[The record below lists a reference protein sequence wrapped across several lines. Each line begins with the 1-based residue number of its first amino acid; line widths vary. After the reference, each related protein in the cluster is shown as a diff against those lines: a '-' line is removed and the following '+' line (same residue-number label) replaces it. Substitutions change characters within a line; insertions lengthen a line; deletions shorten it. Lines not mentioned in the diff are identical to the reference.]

1 MNTKVA
7 LQELESRF
15 NRLVGTSATNLCTH
29 CGWCIEACHVY
40 LATRDPALSPVA
52 KTERVRKVLRR
63 SHDWLSKIFPFWTG
77 AKDLTE
83 EELEKWT
90 ELAFRS
96 CTLCERCVINCPMA
110 VETPQIMAAV
120 RGTLTSLG
128 KAPEILDQLADAALA
143 REEAADA
150 MRDFYLEQIKGLE
163 KEVQDKLGDPKAC
176 IPVDQEADMLYVP
189 LSGAHTIVPP
199 AILFNA
205 VGASW
210 TLSMFEVSNYGVFL
224 GDIPRAKRI
233 TERILKEAERVKAK
247 EISVGE
253 CGHAYA
259 ALKWEAP
266 KWFGGPLKFK
276 VRSILEVIDEYLR
289 GGRLKL
295 DPSKTLD
302 SVTYHDP
309 CNLGRKG
316 GIFEEPRRI
325 IRAASIDFREMLP
338 NRAESFCC
346 GGGGGLVANLDWED
360 FRIKTGKV
368 KADQVRETGAK
379 LVVTAC
385 DNCLH
390 QIQELS
396 EHYGL
401 GVRVSNVGQLVV
413 NALISESS
421 RRTRK
426 AA

>member
-1 MNTKVA
+1 MNTQAA

-29 CGWCIEACHVY
+29 CGWCIEACHIY

-52 KTERVRKVLRR
+52 KAEHVRRVLRR
-63 SHDWLSKIFPFWTG
+63 SHDWLSRVFPFWTG
-77 AKDLTE
+77 ARDLTE
-83 EELEKWT
+83 GELDRWV
-90 ELAFRS
+90 ELAYRN

-120 RGTLTSLG
+120 RGTLTALG

-143 REEAADA
+143 RDEAADVL
-150 MRDFYLEQIKGLE
+150 RDIYLEQIKGLE
-163 KEVQDKLGDPKAC
+163 KEVQEKLGDAEAR
-176 IPVDQEADMLYVP
+176 IPLEEQAEMLYVP
-189 LSGAHTIVPP
+189 LSGAHTMVPP
-199 AILFNA
+199 AIFFNA
-205 VGASW
+205 AGASW
-210 TLSMFEVSNYGVFL
+210 TMSLFEVSNYGVFL
-224 GDIPRAKRI
+224 SDIPRAKRI
-233 TERILKEAERVKAK
+233 TERILKEAERLKVK
-247 EISVGE
+247 EIVCCE

-276 VRSILEVIDEYLR
+276 VRSILEVLDEYVQD
-289 GGRLKL
+289 GRLKL
-295 DPSKTLD
+295 DPSRTRE

-325 IRAASIDFREMLP
+325 ISAASSEFREMLP
-338 NRAESFCC
+338 NRLESFCC
-346 GGGGGLVANLDWED
+346 GGGGGLVANLDWQE
-360 FRIKTGKV
+360 FRIQTGKV
-368 KADQVRETGAK
+368 KADQIRETGAK

-396 EHYGL
+396 EHYRL
-401 GVRVSNVGQLVV
+401 GVRVSNVGQLAA
-413 NALISESS
+413 NALIPISKKRTSE
-421 RRTRK
+421 